1 MMSGSRFCVPVH
13 GNHLNYDKNS
23 SCYDWV
29 HLPLIITGGGGGGG
43 GEEKEEEEEEEK
55 EEEKR

>member
-1 MMSGSRFCVPVH
+1 MLEPKKAW
-13 GNHLNYDKNS
+13 NLDKINYDKNS